1 MENLVKELK
10 KSPLFAMSLG
20 SMELFHSNFWRWL
33 MEQNKKY
40 ISIFFNDFENIDSK
54 DIQIAREYKHTY
66 ICIKYKNNY
75 YIIEN
80 KIKSMLS
87 EEQLQE
93 YTESFTSKKE
103 TFVKGVYI
111 FPLDINFLNNKL
123 CNWSFMNYSK
133 ILSKI
138 TIITEEIKKEKD
150 PSLNDSIIAIIDE
163 YVRMTKNLIC
173 LMKHAIIHYDNTFI
187 CEEDEIF
194 EYLKELRI
202 YDIVRKINCELLKKK
217 LEEKLKVAFPS
228 SFNQINII
236 SGFSHGHSSLS
247 ARWKIPFTDDEKDGY
262 FLIGPQ
268 IENNQFRTM
277 IHICCNYF
285 GISNSKT
292 ITDKQRKAI
301 YEAVKEEVF
310 SLGEDYYL
318 TNNV

>member
-1 MENLVKELK
+1 
-10 KSPLFAMSLG
+10 
-20 SMELFHSNFWRWL
+20 
-33 MEQNKKY
+33 
-40 ISIFFNDFENIDSK
+40 
-54 DIQIAREYKHTY
+54 
-66 ICIKYKNNY
+66 
-75 YIIEN
+75 
-80 KIKSMLS
+80 MLS

-103 TFVKGVYI
+103 KFVKGVYI
-111 FPLDINFLNNKL
+111 FPLDINFLNNKR

-138 TIITEEIKKEKD
+138 TTITEDIKKEKD
-150 PSLNDSIIAIIDE
+150 PSLNDFTIAIIDE
-163 YVRMTKNLIC
+163 YVRMTNNLIC
-173 LMKHAIIHYDNTFI
+173 LMNNAIKHYDNTFI

-285 GISNSKT
+285 GISNSKN

-318 TNNV
+318 ANNEFNKYEGYHDKNQYISLYKYRKIGNKDIKFIKPDFDTLCNEFICSLDKFKNIKNTKEDLKLKIIENLKKCR